1 MARASSSLLT
11 DVSTLKS
18 LQKLEKSGELRVAVL
33 KVAMQK
39 VRDDVIKEKSLSP
52 QLWKNASSVFDRLAD
67 LWKSVRDI
75 EMEKDDTLYEHDDK
89 IAVFR
94 RVVAAPTAMEIM
106 EGDDDETERRFSEM
120 TFGTFVEQWKDFKD
134 APGDIL
140 QLDHDCV
147 EEGDENKKSEE
158 DNSDDEMD
166 NNAAIAAKTAG
177 LLEGALLLELVA
189 THDVVCAIGASTS
202 IGANIETSY
211 DTERRAVNPSKFL
224 HTNAKELTEPL
235 ANRATSFVDA
245 HDVGFMILRRAAI
258 KDDRMQSLPRVLDDT
273 SQLGNLTRVCL
284 EHLAVSRGTMSE
296 DSPEG
301 VDQSKDE
308 KFNHK
313 KIAKTR
319 GCHRSR
325 NVQRRRTGRN
335 LSCAPS
341 RSKLST

>member
-1 MARASSSLLT
+1 MLT

-18 LQKLEKSGELRVAVL
+18 LQKLENQGNSASLVL

-52 QLWKNASSVFDRLAD
+52 QLWKSASSVFDRLAD

-158 DNSDDEMD
+158 DDSDDEMD

-189 THDVVCAIGASTS
+189 THDVGIAIGASTS
-202 IGANIETSY
+202 IGANIETLY

-224 HTNAKELTEPL
+224 HTNAG
-235 ANRATSFVDA
+235 A
-245 HDVGFMILRRAAI
+245 HRT
-258 KDDRMQSLPRVLDDT
+258 PRP
-273 SQLGNLTRVCL
+273 N
-284 EHLAVSRGTMSE
+284 
-296 DSPEG
+296 
-301 VDQSKDE
+301 
-308 KFNHK
+308 
-313 KIAKTR
+313 
-319 GCHRSR
+319 
-325 NVQRRRTGRN
+325 RRR
-335 LSCAPS
+335 
-341 RSKLST
+341 LSTRTTSVS